1 MRNAVSRSCA
11 WRGGSAALGERRAQ
25 PHGFRVVVALAEQV
39 RFQPVELRELLLGR
53 ERRVI
58 RDVVGD
64 AHELVER
71 EDDAAM
77 ARVDQPRRD
86 RKILVAMAL
95 ARTQFAGRAHCEP
108 FACTRPFQLPP
119 LPAAY

>member
-11 WRGGSAALGERRAQ
+11 WRGGRPRSASALRSRTASAI
-25 PHGFRVVVALAEQV
+25 VVALAEQV
-39 RFQPVELRELLLGR
+39 LLEPVELRELLFGL

-64 AHELVER
+64 AHEFVER
-71 EDDAAM
+71 QDDAAM

-86 RKILVAMAL
+86 RKVLVAMPL
-95 ARTQFAGRAHCEP
+95 ARTQFTRRGHGA
-108 FACTRPFQLPP
+108 FACTRPFQAPP
-119 LPAAY
+119 FPAAYW